1 MTMPGR
7 FDDRD
12 RARCRPASSTL
23 APWMRGSAAL
33 CGHRS
38 LRGWAI
44 GLTLLVLA
52 APAVAENVNP
62 AGDDARY
69 AWGENV
75 GWFNAQPLGPGGPG
89 IEVHDFD
96 LTGWF
101 WGENIGWVSASC
113 KNTASCDQVRYG
125 VLNDGAGILS
135 GEAWAENVGWILFN
149 PTVPAGGAAMLPDSV
164 AGGVGV
170 TIDSASGQFDGTAW
184 GENIGWINFS
194 AGAAGTWG
202 IATTWS
208 CVPSPPPPS
217 DVPSSMFI
225 DDGSGLISYA
235 WNVVN
240 GATGHDVVTGDINTL
255 RTTGGDFAAA
265 TQACLADN
273 FTDTLLSGSPDPP
286 LGEASWYFVRG
297 VNCGGDGTYDSG
309 GPGQGASRD
318 AGLAG
323 SAVACP

>member
-1 MTMPGR
+1 M
-7 FDDRD
+7 
-12 RARCRPASSTL
+12 
-23 APWMRGSAAL
+23 
-33 CGHRS
+33 
-38 LRGWAI
+38 
-44 GLTLLVLA
+44 V
-52 APAVAENVNP
+52 APATLAENVNP
-62 AGDDARY
+62 TGDDARF

-89 IEVHDFD
+89 IEVHDFE

-113 KNTASCDQVRYG
+113 KNTASCGRVRYG
-125 VLNDGAGILS
+125 VNNDGSGVLS
-135 GEAWAENVGWILFN
+135 GEAWAENVGWILFS
-149 PTVPAGGAAMLPDSV
+149 PIVPAGGT
-164 AGGVGV
+164 GV
-170 TIDSASGQFDGTAW
+170 TIDSSSGQFDGTAW

-217 DVPSSMFI
+217 DIPSSSFS
-225 DDGSGLISYA
+225 DDGSGLLSYS

-240 GATGHDVVTGDINTL
+240 GATGHDVMSGDINTL

-265 TQACLADN
+265 TLACLADN
-273 FTDTLLSGSPDPP
+273 YTDTMLRMLPDPP
-286 LGEASWYFVRG
+286 LGEASWLFVRG
-297 VNCGGDGTYDSG
+297 VNCGGEGTYDSG
-309 GPGQGASRD
+309 GAGQGASRD
-318 AGLAG
+318 PGLAG